1 MKSLQ
6 ITTVNGVITAPVM
19 KTEPYEYGNLKGD
32 LVTLLVENYG
42 TTQPFFCSGGLT
54 ADGITERSQLSG
66 IPKEY
71 VNKQG
76 KDFNWGLYGQD
87 VTPQKKLVNAF
98 VQQFKEFQKQGR
110 GLYISSKA
118 KGSGKTMLACCLA
131 NEVMKRYD
139 LSIKFIN
146 APDYVDLER
155 SKLDSDREKKKKIL
169 GSSLL
174 ILDDIGAEATDQDW
188 VNSII
193 FRLVDYRRVNILP
206 TIFTS
211 NFELDKLKCDERT
224 VDRITEI
231 STEIRMPEVRIRRQK
246 AKKSNDEFIQYVMQK
261 NNEK

>member
-1 MKSLQ
+1 MIKAE
-6 ITTVNGVITAPVM
+6 T
-19 KTEPYEYGNLKGD
+19 YEYGRLKGN

-42 TTQPFFCSGGLT
+42 VTQPFFCPCGLT

-76 KDFNWGLYGQD
+76 KDFNWELYGQD
-87 VTPQKKLVNAF
+87 TTPQKQLVNAF
-98 VQQFKEFQKQGR
+98 VQQFKEFRKQGR
-110 GLYISSKA
+110 GLYISSKT

-131 NEVMKRYD
+131 NEVMKRND
-139 LSIKFIN
+139 LSIKFIS

-155 SKLDSDREKKKKIL
+155 SKLDSDREKKRKIMDS
-169 GSSLL
+169 GLL

-211 NFELDKLKCDERT
+211 NYELDKLKCDERT
-224 VDRITEI
+224 VDRVAEI
-231 STEIRMPEVRIRRQK
+231 STEIYMPEVPIRRQK
-246 AKKSNDEFIQYVMQK
+246 ARKSSDDFIQYVMQK
-261 NNEK
+261 NNDK

>member
-1 MKSLQ
+1 MPPFTDYLKGDEKTGDEPEYE
-6 ITTVNGVITAPVM
+6 IAADYYRKWGYRAPVM

-118 KGSGKTMLACCLA
+118 KDQGKPCLPA
-131 NEVMKRYD
+131 ALLMK
-139 LSIKFIN
+139 
-146 APDYVDLER
+146 
-155 SKLDSDREKKKKIL
+155 
-169 GSSLL
+169 
-174 ILDDIGAEATDQDW
+174 
-188 VNSII
+188 
-193 FRLVDYRRVNILP
+193 
-206 TIFTS
+206 
-211 NFELDKLKCDERT
+211 
-224 VDRITEI
+224 
-231 STEIRMPEVRIRRQK
+231 
-246 AKKSNDEFIQYVMQK
+246 
-261 NNEK
+261 